1 MKKSINLKGLLVLLI
16 VASSLW
22 GQSAGT
28 KDSRVTPVS
37 GESWLNHLHRPFDGT
52 SMGKTWDMGPSVPR
66 PGEQSSQ
73 WQPELTPSFA
83 ANTATLHGTDLYR
96 LNCQGCHGA
105 KGGGTPPEIN
115 SVIGPVQATSVAVI
129 MARTR
134 KTGQDMSRTDAAT
147 LAKQAN
153 VLLMDRFQNGGQT
166 MPPFPQ
172 LNEPEVR
179 SIVAYL
185 EQLSNVPGAE
195 KNQIAVTESP
205 YRVGEQIVK
214 STCHICHSAEGLNPT
229 AQQLMQGAI
238 PPLSTLTTRTNLSDF
253 IRKVTSGAP
262 ITMGAAPYSY
272 GDSYRGRMPVFRY
285 LSEDEAADAYL
296 YLTLYPPTNK

>member
-1 MKKSINLKGLLVLLI
+1 MKKIQKLKGLLVIFI

-22 GQSAGT
+22 GQSVGT
-28 KDSRVTPVS
+28 KDSTVTPVS

-52 SMGKTWDMGPSVPR
+52 SMGKTWDIGPSVPK

-73 WQPELTPSFA
+73 WQVELTPGFA
-83 ANTATLHGTDLYR
+83 ANAATLHGSDLYR

-105 KGGGTPPEIN
+105 KGAGAPPEIN

-129 MARTR
+129 MERTK
-134 KTGQDMSRTDAAT
+134 KTGQDMNRTGAVA
-147 LAKQAN
+147 LAKQAT
-153 VLLMDRFQNGGQT
+153 VLLMDRFHKGGQM

-172 LNEPEVR
+172 LNEPEVH

-195 KNQIAVTESP
+195 KNQIALKESP

-214 STCHICHSAEGLNPT
+214 STCHICHSAVGLDPT
-229 AQQLMQGAI
+229 PQQLMQGKI

-253 IRKVTSGAP
+253 IRKVTSGAS

-272 GDSYRGRMPVFRY
+272 RDSYRGRMPVFRY

-296 YLTLYPPTNK
+296 YLTLYRPRE

>member
-1 MKKSINLKGLLVLLI
+1 MKKIINLKGLLVVFI

-22 GQSAGT
+22 GQSGGT
-28 KDSRVTPVS
+28 KDPTVTPVS

-52 SMGKTWDMGPSVPR
+52 SMGKTWDMGPSTPK
-66 PGEQSSQ
+66 PWEQSHE
-73 WQPELTPSFA
+73 WQPELTPGFA
-83 ANTATLHGTDLYR
+83 ANSATLHGSDLYR

-105 KGGGTPPEIN
+105 KGAGTPPEIN

-129 MARTR
+129 MGRTK
-134 KTGQDMSRTDAAT
+134 KTGQEMSRTDAAT
-147 LAKQAN
+147 LAKQAD
-153 VLLMDRFQNGGQT
+153 VLLLDRFQKGGQT

-172 LNEPEVR
+172 LNQAEVH

-185 EQLSNVPGAE
+185 EQISNVPGAE
-195 KNQIAVTESP
+195 KNQIAVKESP

-214 STCHICHSAEGLNPT
+214 STCHICHSAAGPDPSP
-229 AQQLMQGAI
+229 QQLMQGAI
-238 PPLSTLTTRTNLSDF
+238 PPLSTLTTRTNLGDF
-253 IRKVTSGAP
+253 IRKVTSGAA

-272 GDSYRGRMPVFRY
+272 RDSYRGRMPVFRY

-296 YLTLYPPTNK
+296 YLTLYPPTSN